1 MTENE
6 NNIAVNLSR
15 KGLNLNKFLNNG
27 NNNQKI
33 LYKTQLDS
41 GLLTQKNKN
50 SFLSNFFSKLQ
61 NAYSSSNENI
71 ILNNQENINK
81 TFSAKSLS
89 KINPLKI
96 NMNLN
101 EINSN
106 LTSSSNFKGEN
117 NTGKISISS
126 KRIFIFLFF

>member
-61 NAYSSSNENI
+61 NAYSSSN
-71 ILNNQENINK
+71 
-81 TFSAKSLS
+81 
-89 KINPLKI
+89 
-96 NMNLN
+96 
-101 EINSN
+101 
-106 LTSSSNFKGEN
+106 
-117 NTGKISISS
+117 
-126 KRIFIFLFF
+126 